1 MAKLGDEVKVH
12 IVQAL
17 ACFDTPSQVVESVK
31 DEFDIVVTRQQV
43 QTYDPE
49 KAAGRKGM
57 SRKLRAIFEAT
68 RRAFLEETAQ
78 VPIASQTYRLRNL
91 QRLHQKAQQRGNM
104 ALAAALLEQAAK
116 EVGGAFTNRREHG
129 GPGGGPIPLG
139 GKVEHEHLHKVADAD
154 LERFVA
160 SAITGAPGGGA

>member
-1 MAKLGDEVKVH
+1 MAKLDDRVKMH

-17 ACFDTPSQVVESVK
+17 ACFDTPTQVVESVK
-31 DEFDIVVTRQQV
+31 DEFDLVVTRQQV

-57 SRKLRAIFEAT
+57 SRKLREIFDAT
-68 RRAFLEETAQ
+68 RKAFLEETAQ

-116 EVGGAFTNRREHG
+116 EVGGAFTNRRELG
-129 GPGGGPIPLG
+129 GPAGGPIPLG
-139 GKVEHEHLHKVADAD
+139 GKVSLEHLHTVADAD
-154 LERFVA
+154 LERFLA
-160 SAITGAPGGGA
+160 AAIPGANRGGT